1 MYCLYY
7 YLCYNLFVRYLNQ
20 WGEEMTEKEKRAKV
34 VKHNAKRMGYFYK
47 MLISIG
53 LMFASIK
60 LSDLDGLGFI
70 FAFVLMLVC
79 GMAAMCFKALHQG
92 MLYCPL
98 CGKTFGYVAW
108 YMQTMPYRCPHCGEK
123 LSY

>member
-1 MYCLYY
+1 
-7 YLCYNLFVRYLNQ
+7 
-20 WGEEMTEKEKRAKV
+20 MTEQEKREKV
-34 VKHNAKRMGYFYK
+34 VKHIKKRNGYFIK

-53 LMFASIK
+53 LMFASFK
-60 LSDLDGLGFI
+60 LIDLDGLGFI

-79 GMAAMCFKALHQG
+79 GMAAMCFKALHQS

-98 CGKTFGYVAW
+98 CGTSFGYGSW
-108 YMQTMPYRCPHCGEK
+108 MTGSMPYRCPHCSER